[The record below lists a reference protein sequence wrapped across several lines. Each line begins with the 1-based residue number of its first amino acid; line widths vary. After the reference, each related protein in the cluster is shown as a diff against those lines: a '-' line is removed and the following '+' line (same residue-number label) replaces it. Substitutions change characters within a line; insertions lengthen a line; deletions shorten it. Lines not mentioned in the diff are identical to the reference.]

1 MPADFDFEFG
11 SLFSQLRATP
21 EEASARAPSSLKAR
35 LYSALVRSQQESG
48 PLASLDATVA
58 SDHGICIF
66 EKLVQIAPV
75 GEKAK
80 SRFFCQVCH
89 ARVLAEKFD
98 SPPIFWPHCPYVE
111 FKGS

>member
-1 MPADFDFEFG
+1 MPADFDFEFR
-11 SLFSQLRATP
+11 SLFSQLKDAS
-21 EEASARAPSSLKAR
+21 EESGGRAPSSLKAR

-48 PLASLDATVA
+48 PLASLDTTVA
-58 SDHGICIF
+58 SGHKICVF

-80 SRFFCQVCH
+80 SPFFCKVCH
-89 ARVLAEKFD
+89 ARALAERFD
-98 SPPIFWPHCPYVE
+98 HPPIFWPHCPFVE